1 VLFEAHIETSKDLL
15 LSDSRELMA
24 EIEEMLREK
33 FQITHTTLQV
43 EFDVCADKAMIKQP
57 RSKISLITRGD
68 S

>member
-1 VLFEAHIETSKDLL
+1 
-15 LSDSRELMA
+15 MA